1 MSQKQSV
8 YDVIIIGGSYA
19 GLSAAMTLGRS
30 MREVLVIDG
39 GKPCN
44 RFTPHSHNFLTQDG
58 EMPADISAKALEQV
72 KQYDTVSFHQGLA
85 LSAHEESNG
94 FSVEVEGGLNFFGKR
109 LILSMGIKDLLPNL
123 SGFKECWG
131 KSVIHCPYCHGYEF
145 RGQKTGIWAG
155 LDHAY
160 HLAMLVN
167 NLTTE
172 LSIFVQGEGNF
183 DEGQMEKLEKHGIQ
197 VIESELESISHNG
210 GQITAVETANGVRIA
225 LDALYASVPF
235 MLNSDIPKTLG
246 CAITETGHIEVDT
259 MQITNIPGVYAC
271 GDCTTPMRSVAKAVA
286 GGNFAGAV
294 ANMELTAAEF

>member
-19 GLSAAMTLGRS
+19 GLSAAMALGRS
-30 MREVLVIDG
+30 MRQVLVIDS

-58 EMPADISAKALEQV
+58 EAPADISAKALEQV
-72 KQYDTVSFHQGLA
+72 KQYDTVSFYHGLA
-85 LSAHEESNG
+85 TSAQQESNG
-94 FSVEVEGGLNFFGKR
+94 FNVETDLGVKFFGKR
-109 LILSMGIKDLLPNL
+109 LILSEGIKDLLPDMP
-123 SGFKECWG
+123 GFEECWG

-145 RGQKTGIWAG
+145 RGEKTGIWAG
-155 LDHAY
+155 IDHAY
-160 HLAMLVN
+160 HLAMLVK

-172 LSIFVQGEGNF
+172 LSVFVQGEGKF
-183 DEGQMEKLEKHGIQ
+183 GEDQMGKLRKHGIQ
-197 VIESELESISHNG
+197 VITSELESISHSG
-210 GQITAVETANGVRIA
+210 GQITAVETTDGARVA

-235 MLNSDIPKTLG
+235 TLSSDIPKTLG
-246 CAITETGHIEVDT
+246 CSITESGHIEVDS
-259 MQITNIPGVYAC
+259 MQKTNIPGVYAC